1 MHGNEAE
8 IKLTETILNVTHQFK
23 RANSGGLLQH
33 CNVCHGVTYPFP
45 SPRAP
50 IALDVIYTECG

>member
-8 IKLTETILNVTHQFK
+8 IKLTATILNVTSQLK

-33 CNVCHGVTYPFP
+33 WNVCHGVTYPFP
-45 SPRAP
+45 SPTAP
-50 IALDVIYTECG
+50 IAIDVIYTECG